1 MKKTVHMIMIILA
14 CVMVT
19 ACVKQPET
27 VHTGPVWDDDPV
39 NTNPVST
46 TVSTPGEEQLNIDN
60 PVEEKEDPLAMLEV
74 SEEFAKEEGLLCLYR
89 NDKLYSLGPKYIS
102 EDGKYILPTG
112 FDDGKDYIL
121 NIDASEIIIQE
132 GDQIRDYGDEYV
144 NVYKSTFT
152 GYTIPMFNYGEDI
165 MIFDDEIDPTSN
177 GVPKLKAAGAGITQF
192 GVKENDSIVANNRH
206 LENGK
211 SYTVSWYS
219 GMDYHEITMIANYR
233 YYKIDSTPSYELKG
247 TLSQSGYALIDIR
260 DLPSG
265 TYHINGR
272 DLNTTIMGEEAFPI
286 TIP

>member
-1 MKKTVHMIMIILA
+1 MKKTVHMIIIILA
-14 CVMVT
+14 CVMAT
-19 ACVKQPET
+19 ACVKQPEPPAD
-27 VHTGPVWDDDPV
+27 TGPWGWDDSAY
-39 NTNPVST
+39 TNPST
-46 TVSTPGEEQLNIDN
+46 VVVAPPDEQLNIDD
-60 PVEEKEDPLAMLEV
+60 PEIVEEDPLAMLEV
-74 SEEFAKEEGLLCLYR
+74 SEEFAKEKGLLCLYR

-102 EDGKYILPTG
+102 EDGKYVLPTG

-121 NIDASEIIIQE
+121 NIDAPEIIIQE

-144 NVYKSTFT
+144 NVYKSAFT

-177 GVPKLKAAGAGITQF
+177 GAPKLKAAGAGITQF
-192 GVKENDSIVANNRH
+192 GVKENDSIVANDRH

-219 GMDYHEITMIANYR
+219 GMDYHEITMVANYR

-272 DLNTTIMGEEAFPI
+272 DLNTTIMGEETFPI